1 MFKPQSASPT
11 RRDRRWIAAIL
22 LLGLALRIPG
32 LNSGLWFDEVDTLTS
47 YIRLPVGDLLRTYDS
62 LNNHM
67 FFSLQAKL
75 SVALFGEHPW
85 ALRLPALL
93 FGLASIWAL
102 WRLGRRVAGEI
113 PARLAAL
120 LMAVSY
126 HHVWFSQNARGYT
139 GLLFFGLLATIF
151 LVRGTVD
158 PRWRYWLAYGLC
170 LAISM
175 YTHLSA
181 AFLFLAHG
189 LAYGLMLL
197 INLRRITPR
206 AVLMPLGGVAFGLG
220 LTFLLYV
227 SLLGDMVDTF
237 GAVQAGPADA
247 QDTASIAQWANP
259 MWMLSEM
266 AAAFGP
272 FGPLGVVILPVT
284 ILVMVFG
291 TILLARRSAVLA
303 LILPMHLV
311 ATTALL
317 VLLGFRVWPR
327 YFLIDIGM
335 ICLVL
340 IVGAI
345 GIGHWFA
352 TRAGHGDRAKWAGMI
367 LAGLGIA
374 ASVLLLPRNYMAPK
388 QDYPGAAAYVEATR
402 DADAP
407 VIALGLGRM
416 PFERLYAPDW
426 AFADRAEDLAVLP
439 FDPAE
444 AWIVYTFASVVEH
457 RLAPVFAQLALT
469 HEKAR
474 FFPGTLAGGG
484 IVVLRP
490 K

>member
-1 MFKPQSASPT
+1 MFKPQTAPPADI
-11 RRDRRWIAAIL
+11 DRRWIAAIL
-22 LLGLALRIPG
+22 LLGLALRLPG

-47 YIRLPVGDLLRTYDS
+47 YIRLPFGALLGTYDS

-75 SVALFGEHPW
+75 SVTLFGEHPW
-85 ALRLPALL
+85 AIRLPAMLL
-93 FGLASIWAL
+93 GLASIWAL
-102 WRLGRRVAGEI
+102 WRLGRLVAGEV

-120 LMAVSY
+120 MMALSY

-151 LVRGTVD
+151 LVRGTAD
-158 PRWRYWLAYGLC
+158 PRWRVWLAYGLC
-170 LAISM
+170 LAVSM

-181 AFLFLAHG
+181 AFLFFAHG
-189 LAYGLMLL
+189 LAYGLVLL
-197 INLRRITPR
+197 VHLPRITPR
-206 AVLMPLGGVAFGLG
+206 AVLMPLGGVAFGLM
-220 LTFLLYV
+220 LTVVLYA
-227 SLLGDMVDTF
+227 SLLGDMMDTF

-247 QDTASIAQWANP
+247 RDAASIAQWANP

-266 AAAFGP
+266 AAVFGP
-272 FGPLGVVILPVT
+272 FGPLGALILPVT
-284 ILVMVFG
+284 LLVMVWG
-291 TILLARRSAVLA
+291 SVLLARNSPVLA
-303 LILPMHLV
+303 LILPVHLIT
-311 ATTALL
+311 TTALL

-345 GIGHWFA
+345 GIGHWLA
-352 TRAGHGDRAKWAGMI
+352 TRLGQEGRARQAGLV

-374 ASVLLLPRNYMAPK
+374 ASLVLLPRNYTAPK

-402 DADAP
+402 APDAP

-426 AFADRAEDLAVLP
+426 AFAERAEDLAALP
-439 FDPAE
+439 IDPAR
-444 AWIVYTFASVVEH
+444 AWIVYTFAGVVER
-457 RLAPVFAQLALT
+457 RLEPVFAQLALT

>member
-1 MFKPQSASPT
+1 VLKLQTAPPNRA
-11 RRDRRWIAAIL
+11 DRRWIAAIL

-32 LNSGLWFDEVDTLTS
+32 LNGGLWYDEVDTLTS
-47 YIRLPVGDLLRTYDS
+47 YIRLPLGTLLSTYDS

-67 FFSLQAKL
+67 FYSLLAKL
-75 SVALFGEHPW
+75 SVTVFGEQPW
-85 ALRLPALL
+85 AIRLPAMV

-102 WRLGRRVAGEI
+102 WRLGRLVAGEV
-113 PARLAAL
+113 PGRLAAL
-120 LMAVSY
+120 MMAVSY

-151 LVRGTVD
+151 LVRGTAD
-158 PRWRYWLAYGLC
+158 PRWRHWLAYGLC
-170 LAISM
+170 LALSM

-181 AFLFLAHG
+181 AFLFFAHG
-189 LAYGLMLL
+189 LAYLAILVRRLPDLDRGA
-197 INLRRITPR
+197 ILR
-206 AVLMPLGGVAFGLG
+206 PLGGVLAGLA
-220 LTFLLYV
+220 LTLLLYAR
-227 SLLGDMVDTF
+227 LLGDMVNTF
-237 GAVQAGPADA
+237 SGVQAGPADA
-247 QDTASIAQWANP
+247 LDAASIAQWANP

-272 FGPLGVVILPVT
+272 FGPLGVLILPATV
-284 ILVMVFG
+284 LVMIWGSV
-291 TILLARRSAVLA
+291 LVARQSAVLA
-303 LILPMHLV
+303 LILPVHLIT
-311 ATTALL
+311 TTALL

-327 YFLIDIGM
+327 YFLIDIGLISLM
-335 ICLVL
+335 L

-345 GIGHWFA
+345 GIGNWLA
-352 TRAGHGDRAKWAGMI
+352 TQAGQADRARQAGMI

-374 ASVLLLPRNYMAPK
+374 ASLVLLPRNYTAPK

-402 DADAP
+402 PAGAP

-426 AFADRAEDLAVLP
+426 AFAERAEDLAALP
-439 FDPAE
+439 IDPAR
-444 AWIVYTFASVVEH
+444 AWIVYTFAKVVER
-457 RLAPVFAQLALT
+457 RLEPVFAQLALT